1 MLVNLVEIYE
11 DSRIIK
17 EAKTFGR
24 KIEKQYLLREISI
37 NPAHLISAREE
48 LSLARTLIESQD
60 GAKCSFPAGLDHR
73 QKFTKLCLQR
83 GNFGWD
89 MIVIGDLNQ
98 IREKLNISSRKTLLN
113 G

>member
-11 DSRIIK
+11 DSRVIK

-24 KIEKQYLLREISI
+24 KTEKRYFLREISI
-37 NPAHLISAREE
+37 NPAHIISAREE
-48 LSLARTLIESQD
+48 PSLTETLWESQ
-60 GAKCSFPAGLDHR
+60 GHAKCCFPVGLDSR

-89 MIVIGDLNQ
+89 LIVIGDLNQ
-98 IREKLNISSRKTLLN
+98 IGEKLNIGSRKTLLN